1 MSKWYPPLLC
11 PIPKGH
17 ASHYEHS
24 SSTKLANILR
34 TFSSS
39 GKTRSRLYRSLLP
52 AKDAFP
58 GQWFDDERLSQPST
72 YYRLFKRRTADKRQ
86 KYKRSKPQYIMF
98 DPNGKFVRIDYTL
111 KDAEHHLVQDDTL
124 FRNRYKK
131 LTRKE
136 IPVGS
141 FVLKIVED
149 PEYFNWEKPTIDD
162 RAPVAVK
169 RCKECP
175 NKTSTQGMCHCGFWS
190 AIRDSTH
197 TKVWWTIHDR
207 RMYDICESKEEKK
220 KLKIKISLKSLFED

>member
-1 MSKWYPPLLC
+1 MSKWLPPLLC

-17 ASHYEHS
+17 ASHYGNS
-24 SSTKLANILR
+24 SSAKLAALLKGYSIN
-34 TFSSS
+34 
-39 GKTRSRLYRSLLP
+39 KSRLYRTLLP
-52 AKDAFP
+52 SKDAFT
-58 GQWFDDERLSQPST
+58 GQWFDDERLQQPST

-86 KYKRSKPQYIMF
+86 KYKRSSPQYIMF
-98 DPNGKFVRIDYTL
+98 DPNGKFIRADCTL
-111 KDAEHHLVQDDTL
+111 KKAKRHLAQDESSY
-124 FRNRYKK
+124 RNRFRKK
-131 LTRKE
+131 PVIRQ

-162 RAPVAVK
+162 RAPVAIK

-197 TKVWWTIHDR
+197 TKVWWSIHDR
-207 RMYDICESKEEKK
+207 KMYDIRESKEEKK
-220 KLKIKISLKSLFED
+220 KLKIKISLQSLFED